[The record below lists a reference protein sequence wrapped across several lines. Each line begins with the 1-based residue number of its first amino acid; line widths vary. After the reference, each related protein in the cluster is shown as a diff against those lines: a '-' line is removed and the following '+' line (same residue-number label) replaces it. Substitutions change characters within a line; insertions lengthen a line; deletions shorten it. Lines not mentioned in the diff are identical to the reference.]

1 MSTRYTWKETKR
13 KANIVKHGLDFIDA
27 DLVLE
32 SQYKYE
38 IDSSRG
44 LEMRKQV
51 FSYVFDELTVLTLV
65 YQPGEVPHVISFRH
79 AHKDERELYY
89 DWLENDYND
98 A

>member
-27 DLVLE
+27 DLVLK
-32 SQYKYE
+32 SPYKYE
-38 IDSSRG
+38 IDSPRG
-44 LEMRKQV
+44 QQMRKQV

-65 YQPGEVPHVISFRH
+65 YQPGEAPHIISFRH

-98 A
+98 S